1 MSRLASLAFQASLL
15 LALAPSVQAQGYRV
29 LVTND
34 DGVGA
39 PGIDVLVEELRL
51 NPELDITVIAPA
63 TNQSGSGDNFTNG
76 PVSLSSTTTAS
87 GFPATAVNGFPAD
100 SVLLGVLELL
110 AAPPDVIVSGINS
123 GQNISDFIA
132 GELSG
137 TVGAALTG
145 TRLGVR
151 SIAVSQGLFPS
162 DFSAA
167 ARYTANVVE
176 RLRRSR
182 TFRKHMLGTNGLGL
196 AKALNINFP
205 TCNTGSVRGVAV
217 VPLGAL
223 RTVTGYTQVGTS
235 PPTFDPTVVTANV
248 FASNCSSLLTE
259 PSSDV
264 EAMQNGFASVTPLNP
279 DFTVDGSLR
288 RFGFLSRLPFN

>member
-1 MSRLASLAFQASLL
+1 M
-15 LALAPSVQAQGYRV
+15 
-29 LVTND
+29 
-34 DGVGA
+34 
-39 PGIDVLVEELRL
+39 
-51 NPELDITVIAPA
+51 A
-63 TNQSGSGDNFTNG
+63 T
-76 PVSLSSTTTAS
+76 
-87 GFPATAVNGFPAD
+87 
-100 SVLLGVLELL
+100 
-110 AAPPDVIVSGINS
+110 
-123 GQNISDFIA
+123 
-132 GELSG
+132 
-137 TVGAALTG
+137 
-145 TRLGVR
+145 
-151 SIAVSQGLFPS
+151 

-182 TFRKHMLGTNGLGL
+182 RFQKHMLGTNGSGL

-205 TCNTGSVRGVAV
+205 TCTTGSLRGVAV
-217 VPLGAL
+217 VPLGAF

-235 PPTFDPTVVTANV
+235 PPPTFDPTLVTANAFV
-248 FASNCSSLLTE
+248 SNCSSLLTE